1 MLSSSKISTILDK
14 NSELYV
20 PTPLVAFDQS
30 RLIVNLD
37 QNIIDDIDNQI
48 ETKQKILD
56 NDPVFST
63 VSDLFVNVIDVFYG
77 LMKWIINPLSVN
89 LFDIIFTGYRPVSIV
104 VFGVLCYYI
113 ITWIYYL
120 IQSNFDSNKKL
131 I

>member
-1 MLSSSKISTILDK
+1 MLSSSKISNILDK
-14 NSELYV
+14 NNELYV

>member
-14 NSELYV
+14 NSELYI

-89 LFDIIFTGYRPVSIV
+89 LFDIIFIGYRPVSIV
-104 VFGVLCYYI
+104 IFVVLCYYI

>member
-14 NSELYV
+14 NSELYI

>member
-1 MLSSSKISTILDK
+1 MLSSSKISNILDK

-104 VFGVLCYYI
+104 IFGVMCYYI

-120 IQSNFDSNKKL
+120 IQSNFDSNKN
-131 I
+131 

>member
-56 NDPVFST
+56 NDPIFST

-104 VFGVLCYYI
+104 IFGVLCYYI